1 MTITQEQQAPSGD
14 QPRGGDGPRPEMQES
29 PGDPAARIAPRL
41 LQIDRADL
49 QGLRRM
55 GPHLPESP
63 AVWRLLASHGLTG
76 NDEDETTWGFIIHC
90 MALMTPAVHGR
101 HPHSAR
107 TPVGRALFLG
117 GETRRDIPFYSE
129 ARLGQLITARGR
141 NFRDKVLHA
150 VRMLARNG
158 ATLDWREMA
167 TLIINDVKDPRA
179 MDAGRRA
186 LVRDYYRAAPRGR
199 RR

>member
-1 MTITQEQQAPSGD
+1 MTITQEQQVQGGD
-14 QPRGGDGPRPEMQES
+14 QPHPEIQES
-29 PGDPAARIAPRL
+29 PGDPAARIAAGL
-41 LQIDRADL
+41 IHMDKTDL

-63 AVWRLLASHGLTG
+63 AAWRILASHGLTG
-76 NDEDETTWGFIIHC
+76 DDEEETTWGFIIHC
-90 MALMTPAVHGR
+90 MALMTPAVYGR

-107 TPVGRALFLG
+107 IPVGRALFLG
-117 GETRRDIPFYSE
+117 GEPRRDMPFYSE
-129 ARLGQLITARGR
+129 NRLSQLITARGKSL
-141 NFRDKVLHA
+141 RDKVLHA

-167 TLIINDVKDPRA
+167 TFIINDVKDPRA
-179 MDAGRRA
+179 MDASRRA
-186 LVRDYYRAAPRGR
+186 LVREYYRAAPRGR